1 VGFWHRTKV
10 MLGLADDYDEEYEE
24 YDRHGFDEDDDF
36 DEGRPA
42 RGAGSEG
49 TRYESPYGT
58 ESTRSVHRV
67 ERDPDLPRA
76 RHATGGGRERE
87 RSGREPLREV
97 STAWGEQPQ
106 GREPQVKMHIVEPR
120 SFGEAQTIADKLK
133 GGVPVIMNL
142 TATDPDL
149 SKRLIDFASGLTYG
163 LDGGLQKVAD
173 RVFMLTPANVAV
185 SAEDRRRLRD
195 KGLFS
200 LEG

>member
-10 MLGLADDYDEEYEE
+10 MLGLADDYDEDYED
-24 YDRHGFDEDDDF
+24 YDRHGYDEDDDF

-42 RGAGSEG
+42 RGGSEPAP
-49 TRYESPYGT
+49 RYESPYGT
-58 ESTRSVHRV
+58 ESARSVHRV

-76 RHATGGGRERE
+76 RHAGSGFDRPGRD
-87 RSGREPLREV
+87 SLRDV
-97 STAWGEQPQ
+97 SPAWGEQPQ

-120 SFGEAQTIADKLK
+120 SFGEAQMIADKLK

-142 TATDPDL
+142 SSTDPDL

-200 LEG
+200 LDA